1 MYSFISYYSRRLVG
15 KCLFPHEKHY
25 FFRGHS
31 TLTTT
36 QMQNNKSHRYISSV
50 ASRCNLLVTRHPM
63 IEHPLNIQIRTFKN
77 VAEYHDI
84 ADDTLHNIQDALEE
98 LIEDKFLSDG
108 DDDDIP
114 EVNYSNGVLTIYLPP
129 HGTWVINKQTPN
141 EQLWW
146 SSPISGPR
154 RYEYVEERG
163 RWVYTRIID
172 GEGSDDFLSSEGEDD
187 TLGRILVQEIKKLYD
202 CDLDLAA

>member
-1 MYSFISYYSRRLVG
+1 
-15 KCLFPHEKHY
+15 
-25 FFRGHS
+25 
-31 TLTTT
+31 
-36 QMQNNKSHRYISSV
+36 
-50 ASRCNLLVTRHPM
+50 M
-63 IEHPLNIQIRTFKN
+63 IETHYPLNIQIRTFKN